1 MSNSVR
7 PHRRQPTRLPHPWD
21 SPGKNT
27 GVGCHFLLQ
36 CITGGNR
43 GTFILLCWHLY
54 SDNLFYNE
62 AVFYIKNFQ
71 VYMLIV
77 SILFYYLEWL
87 LLPFFSLVT
96 FLPLFILYHIFL
108 FSSYILQTD
117 LIFFLDQGE
126 LYVNKLNTQINHI
139 FKSLG
144 TSLVDQWFRI
154 CLPEQGTQVPSL
166 LRGQLSLHTAAKEA
180 RTLQL

>member
-1 MSNSVR
+1 M
-7 PHRRQPTRLPHPWD
+7 
-21 SPGKNT
+21 
-27 GVGCHFLLQ
+27 
-36 CITGGNR
+36 
-43 GTFILLCWHLY
+43 
-54 SDNLFYNE
+54 E
-62 AVFYIKNFQ
+62 VFYIKNFQ

-126 LYVNKLNTQINHI
+126 LYVNKLNTQIIHI

-154 CLPEQGTQVPSL
+154 CLPAQGTQVRSL
-166 LRGQLSLHTAAKEA
+166 VRELRSHMSWGNQAYALQQKKPAGHNSRSPCAARSCQCACRSRRSPRTAPETQC
-180 RTLQL
+180 RQHVNN

>member
-1 MSNSVR
+1 
-7 PHRRQPTRLPHPWD
+7 
-21 SPGKNT
+21 
-27 GVGCHFLLQ
+27 
-36 CITGGNR
+36 
-43 GTFILLCWHLY
+43 
-54 SDNLFYNE
+54 
-62 AVFYIKNFQ
+62 
-71 VYMLIV
+71 MLIV

-144 TSLVDQWFRI
+144 TSLVGQWFRI
-154 CLPEQGTQVPSL
+154 CLPAQGTQVPSL

>member
-1 MSNSVR
+1 MSDSVR

-27 GVGCHFLLQ
+27 GVGCRFLLQ
-36 CITGGNR
+36 CVTGGNR

-54 SDNLFYNE
+54 SDNLFYNGS
-62 AVFYIKNFQ
+62 FLYKNFQ
-71 VYMLIV
+71 VYTLIV

-108 FSSYILQTD
+108 FSSSILQTD
-117 LIFFLDQGE
+117 LIFFLD
-126 LYVNKLNTQINHI
+126 
-139 FKSLG
+139 
-144 TSLVDQWFRI
+144 
-154 CLPEQGTQVPSL
+154 
-166 LRGQLSLHTAAKEA
+166 
-180 RTLQL
+180 